1 MGLDSH
7 LTVGRED
14 PAGAELWPYR
24 YFRNAVATEKPP
36 DTIENALL
44 VRVLREHDRAALQA
58 LHERHHL
65 RIKRY
70 IVCRLGPN
78 ADVDDLA
85 QDVFVSLLSGSGRY
99 DGHGNTESYLLG
111 VARNV
116 VRRYARQTGRRLKI
130 APSGLP
136 NAFAGDLEA
145 GQQHDPLR
153 ETSTREAQATVRDL
167 VARLSP
173 KTRQAV
179 RLRFIEQL
187 DSKQA
192 AQKAQCSQS
201 AFDKRV
207 SRAIRVLRKS
217 HDRMGASE
225 RR

>member
-1 MGLDSH
+1 M
-7 LTVGRED
+7 
-14 PAGAELWPYR
+14 
-24 YFRNAVATEKPP
+24 ATEKPP
-36 DTIENALL
+36 DTTENALL
-44 VRVLREHDRAALQA
+44 VRVLRERDRTALRA
-58 LHERHHL
+58 LHERYYL

-85 QDVFVSLLSGSGRY
+85 QDVFVSLFSGNGRY
-99 DGHGNTESYLLG
+99 DGYGSAEGYLLG

-116 VRRYARQTGRRLKI
+116 VRRHARQTGRRLKI

-153 ETSTREAQATVRDL
+153 ETSTRETEATVSDL
-167 VARLSP
+167 VAHLSP
-173 KTRQAV
+173 KMREAV

-192 AQKAQCSQS
+192 AQRAKCSPS
-201 AFDKRV
+201 TFDKRV
-207 SRAIRVLRKS
+207 FRAIRVLRKF
-217 HDRMGASE
+217 HDRIGASE
-225 RR
+225 HRKV